1 MRVKFT
7 DDGCKGLFSTDR
19 TRINRAR
26 LESGLLRASR
36 GSGGLSL
43 RKTPSTLTG
52 TRLLALTARGSV
64 ALLYVVTLLMRR
76 ACLWT
81 RDRF

>member
-7 DDGCKGLFSTDR
+7 DDGCKGLFSYPIGH
-19 TRINRAR
+19 RISELTLNRAGAAP
-26 LESGLLRASR
+26 SVWASR

-52 TRLLALTARGSV
+52 TRLLALPP
-64 ALLYVVTLLMRR
+64 
-76 ACLWT
+76 
-81 RDRF
+81 